1 MEMGYSRVIAKLLN
15 SSSGNSYS
23 PSMGRTSGRKADL
36 IQAAQ
41 RAMAEHGTA
50 VRLNQIAEHAGV
62 TSSAVLYHYPDI
74 EELLV
79 DANRAGMERFYDQ
92 RMQAISGL
100 SDPVEKLV
108 TTIALGV
115 PRGSDDEEVRLLC
128 SLGGE
133 AARNTIYALLLT
145 SLYDRQVGMFQAI
158 LELGVSSGDFR
169 LSQPS
174 LVVSRNLVALE
185 DAYGYRIMA
194 KHPTLDYATAVELI
208 LDYAR
213 LATDNPLPIPSRVS
227 RLPRPVQP

>member
-1 MEMGYSRVIAKLLN
+1 
-15 SSSGNSYS
+15 
-23 PSMGRTSGRKADL
+23 MGRTSGRKADL

-158 LELGVSSGDFR
+158 LELGVNSGDFR

>member
-1 MEMGYSRVIAKLLN
+1 
-15 SSSGNSYS
+15 
-23 PSMGRTSGRKADL
+23 MGRTSGRKADL

>member
-1 MEMGYSRVIAKLLN
+1 
-15 SSSGNSYS
+15 
-23 PSMGRTSGRKADL
+23 MGRTSGRKADL

-41 RAMAEHGTA
+41 KAMAEHGTA

-62 TSSAVLYHYPDI
+62 TSSAVLYHYPNI
-74 EELLV
+74 SELLV
-79 DANRAGMERFYDQ
+79 DANRAGMERFYDE

-115 PRGSDDEEVRLLC
+115 PRTADDEEVRLLC

-145 SLYDRQVGMFQAI
+145 SLYDRQVGMFQGI
-158 LELGVSSGDFR
+158 LDLGVGSGDFR
-169 LSQPS
+169 LTQESQ
-174 LVVSRNLVALE
+174 VIARNLVALE

-194 KHPTLDYATAVELI
+194 KHPTLDYASAVELI

-213 LATDNPLPIPSRVS
+213 LATDNPLPIPSRIA
-227 RLPRPVQP
+227 RLPRPANT

>member
-1 MEMGYSRVIAKLLN
+1 
-15 SSSGNSYS
+15 
-23 PSMGRTSGRKADL
+23 MGRTSGRKADL

-227 RLPRPVQP
+227 RLPRPVQS